1 MRINNPSLD
10 LQGVGV
16 TLLVLFIVV
25 FVGLQVTATI
35 TDEQIEQMERQ
46 DGEITDVCM
55 GVFGCGE
62 NIDEMLPVFALIVV
76 LSFIAT
82 YIHSLPRFPDSN
94 QDDVDDA
101 KQLYIEGE
109 ITLLDLEERLEED
122 IDDEDL

>member
-1 MRINNPSLD
+1 
-10 LQGVGV
+10 
-16 TLLVLFIVV
+16 
-25 FVGLQVTATI
+25 
-35 TDEQIEQMERQ
+35 
-46 DGEITDVCM
+46 VCM

-62 NIDEMLPVFALIVV
+62 NLDEMVPVLGVIAV
-76 LSFIAT
+76 LAFIAT

-122 IDDEDL
+122 IDEDDL